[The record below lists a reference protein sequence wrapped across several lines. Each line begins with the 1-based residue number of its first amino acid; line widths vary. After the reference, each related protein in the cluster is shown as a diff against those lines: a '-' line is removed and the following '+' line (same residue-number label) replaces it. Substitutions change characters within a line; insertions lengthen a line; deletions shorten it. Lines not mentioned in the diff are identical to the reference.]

1 MKVNDRV
8 RIISECNSKGKTGV
22 IIRIYFAGY
31 SRKCKYVMVHLDDGT
46 KQGYNQ
52 RSVAKIAEEKKRR
65 DVMEGFKYVAIVNLL
80 EDYNKNDYGFALFD
94 TEFLGLNIG
103 DLVVT
108 NPRDKNNR
116 ILGTVKDIKTVEEY
130 GKSVTAQ
137 VVGVVNMTGYI
148 VREEKQKRQEEI
160 KKERAA
166 IEKELKARVE
176 KLRDMEFYEKM
187 ARDLADKDPNL
198 AKLVDR
204 LKSLSE

>member
-22 IIRIYFAGY
+22 IIRTYFAGY

-103 DLVVT
+103 ELVVT

-148 VREEKQKRQEEI
+148 AREEKQKRQEEI
-160 KKERAA
+160 KKERAT
-166 IEKELKARVE
+166 IEKELKAIVE

-187 ARDLADKDPNL
+187 ARDFADKDPNL

>member
-22 IIRIYFAGY
+22 IIRTYFAGY

-65 DVMEGFKYVAIVNLL
+65 DIMEGFKYVAIVNLL
-80 EDYNKNDYGFALFD
+80 EDYSKNDYGFALFD

-108 NPRDKNNR
+108 NPRNKNNR

-148 VREEKQKRQEEI
+148 AREEKQKRQEEI
-160 KKERAA
+160 KKERVA
-166 IEKELKARVE
+166 IEKELKAIVE

-187 ARDLADKDPNL
+187 ARDFADKDPNL